1 MEIFREAGTTA
12 EAPVLLRDR
21 MTAEEFFHLCDEDT
35 KADLIDGVMIVESPA
50 SYTHERLFKFLLHVL
65 DLYVTCHTLGQVLG
79 SHTAVQLEEGH
90 VYEPDL
96 LLIRREREGIIGEKQ
111 VNGAPDL
118 VVEILS
124 ASTYHYD
131 VGVKREGYERNGVGE
146 LWLLDPYG
154 QEGTQ
159 MLVRDEATGRLRDVP
174 FMGGV
179 HRSAVIPGLW
189 LRTEWL
195 WPGEGE
201 AHPDVIEVLHELNV
215 L

>member
-1 MEIFREAGTTA
+1 MVRETV
-12 EAPVLLRDR
+12 EASVQVPVLLRDR
-21 MTAEEFFHLCDEDT
+21 MTEPEFLRLCHEDT

-50 SYTHERLFKFLLHVL
+50 SDTHERLFQFLFTLL
-65 DLYVTCHTLGQVLG
+65 TIYARQKGLGQVRG

-90 VYEPDL
+90 IYEPDL
-96 LLIRREREGIIGEKQ
+96 LFVRREREGIIGEKQ
-111 VNGAPDL
+111 VNSAPDL

-154 QEGTQ
+154 QEGAQ
-159 MLVRDEATGRLRDVP
+159 ILVRDEATGKFRAAP
-174 FMGGV
+174 FREGV
-179 HRSAVIPGLW
+179 YRSMVISGLW
-189 LRTEWL
+189 LRAEWL
-195 WPGEGE
+195 WPGEGK
-201 AHPDVIEVLHELNV
+201 AHPDVLDVLRELSV